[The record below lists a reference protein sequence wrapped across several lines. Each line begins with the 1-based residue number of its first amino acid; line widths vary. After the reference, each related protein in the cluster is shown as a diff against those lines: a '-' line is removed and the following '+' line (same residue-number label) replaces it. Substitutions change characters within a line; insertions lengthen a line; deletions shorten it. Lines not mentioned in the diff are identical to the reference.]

1 MAEMDFVLPDIF
13 KKRTADMLGKE
24 DSQAL
29 FEALAGQPVVSVRA
43 NLMKRL
49 TMKEGLE
56 SVPWCNE
63 GAYLAERPMFTMDPL
78 FHAGCYYVQEA
89 SSMFLGQVFRQ
100 FVDED
105 APLVLDLCAA
115 PGGKS
120 THLASLMGGRGFLVS
135 NEVIRSRVRILEENM
150 AKWGCTNVAVTNGE
164 PEDFSGLRGLFD
176 VVVVDAPCSGEGM
189 FRKDR
194 QAIEEWSEDNVR
206 LCAERQRRILA
217 DVYPALKEGGL
228 LIYSTCTY
236 NEHENEEN
244 VRWIADSLG
253 AEVLSIELESDWNVV
268 DSGFGC
274 HFYPHK
280 AKGEGFFIAA
290 LRKTQEEL
298 PAKIKT
304 VKRKECKEAGLVK
317 DWLKSASDYVFMLQ
331 KDEVV
336 AVPKGFAD
344 FVDKMRSEVS
354 VLTAGVSLAQIK
366 GKDLLP
372 LQTLAFSCALNREAF
387 RCVDVDWTRAIS
399 FLRRENLLFPD
410 ETKGWL
416 LLVFEGVPLGFVK
429 NLGNRA
435 NNNYP
440 TEWRIRMAEDKDR
453 YVKVV
458 SIN

>member
-1 MAEMDFVLPDIF
+1 MDFVLPDSF
-13 KKRTADMLGKE
+13 KKRTADALGE
-24 DSQAL
+24 REAQAL
-29 FEALAGQPVVSVRA
+29 FEALAGQPVASVRA
-43 NLMKRL
+43 NVIKGQVLKD
-49 TMKEGLE
+49 GLE
-56 SVPWCNE
+56 PVPWCE
-63 GAYLAERPMFTMDPL
+63 AGGYLAERPMFTMDPL

-89 SSMFLGQVFRQ
+89 SSMFLEQVFRQ
-100 FVDED
+100 YVDSD
-105 APLVLDLCAA
+105 SPLVLDLCAA

-120 THLASLMGGRGFLVS
+120 THIASLLGGRGFLVS
-135 NEVIRSRVRILEENM
+135 NEVVRSRVKILEENM
-150 AKWGCTNVAVTNGE
+150 AKWGCVNVAVTNGE
-164 PEDFSGLRGLFD
+164 PEGFSGLRGLFD

-253 AEVLSIELESDWNVV
+253 AEVLRVGLKPDWNVV

-290 LRKTQEEL
+290 LRKSCEEL
-298 PAKIKT
+298 PVRVKP
-304 VKRKECKEAGLVK
+304 VKRKECKEAAFVR
-317 DWLKSASDYVFMLQ
+317 DWLLSASDYVFQLQ
-331 KDEVV
+331 GDAVV
-336 AVPKGFAD
+336 AVPENFAD
-344 FVDKMRSEVS
+344 FVDKLRTEVS
-354 VLTAGVSLAQIK
+354 VLAAGVYLAQIK
-366 GKDLLP
+366 GKDLVP
-372 LQTLAFSCALNREAF
+372 LQQLAFSCALNRDAF
-387 RCVDVDWTRAIS
+387 KCVSVDWEQAIA
-399 FLRRENLLFPD
+399 FLRRENMFFQEEP
-410 ETKGWL
+410 KGWL
-416 LLVFEGVPLGFVK
+416 LLMFEGAPLGFVK

-440 TEWRIRMAEDKDR
+440 AEWRIRMSEDKGR
-453 YVKVV
+453 YVK
-458 SIN
+458 ILDGEF

>member
-1 MAEMDFVLPDIF
+1 MDFVLPDSF
-13 KKRTADMLGKE
+13 KKRTADALGE
-24 DSQAL
+24 REAQAL
-29 FEALAGQPVVSVRA
+29 FEALAGQPVASVRA
-43 NLMKRL
+43 NVMKRQVL
-49 TMKEGLE
+49 KDGLE
-56 SVPWCNE
+56 PVLWCE
-63 GAYLAERPMFTMDPL
+63 AGGYLAERPMFTMDPL

-89 SSMFLGQVFRQ
+89 SSMFLEQVFRQ
-100 FVDED
+100 HVDSD
-105 APLVLDLCAA
+105 SPLVLDLCAA

-120 THLASLMGGRGFLVS
+120 THIASLLGGRGFLVS
-135 NEVIRSRVRILEENM
+135 NEVIRSRVKILEENM

-189 FRKDR
+189 FRKDQ

-217 DVYPALKEGGL
+217 DVYPVLKEGGL

-290 LRKTQEEL
+290 LRKSCEEL
-298 PAKIKT
+298 PVRVKP
-304 VKRKECKEAGLVK
+304 VKRKECKEAVFVK
-317 DWLKSASDYVFMLQ
+317 DWLLSASDYDFQMQGDV
-331 KDEVV
+331 VV
-336 AVPKGFAD
+336 AVPKDFAD
-344 FVDKMRSEVS
+344 FVDKLRAEVS
-354 VLTAGVSLAQIK
+354 VLTAGVPLAQIK
-366 GKDLLP
+366 GKDMVPLP
-372 LQTLAFSCALNREAF
+372 QLAFSCALNRDAF
-387 RCVDVDWTRAIS
+387 KCVSVDWEQAIA
-399 FLRRENLLFPD
+399 FLRRENMFFQEEP
-410 ETKGWL
+410 KGWL
-416 LLVFEGVPLGFVK
+416 LLMFEGAPLGFVK

-440 TEWRIRMAEDKDR
+440 AEWRIRMSEDKSR
-453 YVKVV
+453 YVK
-458 SIN
+458 ILED